1 MTSKAYVFIDGLE
14 DKPIPCGVTLV
25 DEDTKIGRF
34 RYGKR
39 YLNRPDA
46 LPLDPIHLPLSDRE
60 YSTPFNKGVF
70 GTLSDA
76 GADSWGEKVILSLHS
91 TTPKNRLEVLL
102 AGSGMGV
109 GALVFS
115 LASASSKPKY
125 SKNTLGDIPML
136 LRAISRG

>member
-46 LPLDPIHLPLSDRE
+46 FPLDPIH
-60 YSTPFNKGVF
+60 
-70 GTLSDA
+70 
-76 GADSWGEKVILSLHS
+76 
-91 TTPKNRLEVLL
+91 
-102 AGSGMGV
+102 
-109 GALVFS
+109 
-115 LASASSKPKY
+115 
-125 SKNTLGDIPML
+125 
-136 LRAISRG
+136 